1 LSDFIAALALV
12 ISAISLL
19 HDIYPSAPRAK
30 LTIFIEHHS
39 FYQGT
44 ANELNVDIFGTVVND
59 SPLTALI
66 RRWEL
71 VISVNM
77 SYNIVSYRFNM
88 PDLSLSPSEQV
99 SYSMGQVLW
108 GDNETK
114 IPETAIKGCIAWFEY
129 EDDIGLQTVQ
139 KELTF
144 Q

>member
-1 LSDFIAALALV
+1 
-12 ISAISLL
+12 
-19 HDIYPSAPRAK
+19 
-30 LTIFIEHHS
+30 
-39 FYQGT
+39 
-44 ANELNVDIFGTVVND
+44 VND

-71 VISVNM
+71 VLSVNM

-114 IPETAIKGCIAWFEY
+114 IPETAVKGCIAWFEY
-129 EDDIGLQTVQ
+129 EDNIGLQTVQ